1 MPGIKINGFSGYE
14 IYDVRQE
21 TSECVD
27 LRREII
33 KGLKSQHR
41 SLPALLL
48 WDDNGQELFD
58 RFSQT
63 PTYYPFHSEI
73 EILDQCASE
82 IAKSV
87 PESSALI
94 ELGCG

>member
-1 MPGIKINGFSGYE
+1 MPGIKINGLSGYD
-14 IYDVRQE
+14 IYDIRQD

-33 KGLKSQHR
+33 KGLWSQPR
-41 SLPALLL
+41 SLPSLLL
-48 WDDNGQELFD
+48 WDDNGQDLFD

-73 EILDQCASE
+73 EILDRSASE
-82 IAKSV
+82 IAESL

>member
-1 MPGIKINGFSGYE
+1 MPGIKINGFGGNE
-14 IYDVRQE
+14 IYDIRQD

-33 KGLKSQHR
+33 EGLNSQPR
-41 SLPALLL
+41 SLPSLLL
-48 WDDNGQELFD
+48 WDDNGQKLFD

-73 EILDQCASE
+73 EILDRCAPD
-82 IAKSV
+82 IAESI
-87 PESSALI
+87 PGSSALI